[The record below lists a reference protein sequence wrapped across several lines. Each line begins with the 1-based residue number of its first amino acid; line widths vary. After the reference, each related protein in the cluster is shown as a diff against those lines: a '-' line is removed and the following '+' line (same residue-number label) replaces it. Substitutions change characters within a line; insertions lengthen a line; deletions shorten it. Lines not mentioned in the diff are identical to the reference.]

1 MSENGTATLND
12 LANAKAALSQARAK
26 LKQWRALLGVD
37 SFDDV
42 EPKLRELK
50 ESAGKVAEMTGKLA
64 DLETRAGK
72 PDEKDKLVA
81 DLRGQI
87 RQRDFRDAFKAA
99 AGEAGVNPKRA
110 EKLLKL
116 SDLAPPDEG
125 EIGPELFAEYLAS
138 AKTADA
144 WAFGETPSEAAPVS
158 GGTSQ
163 GIGGPASQPP
173 PGAGRSA
180 SAPSVGQVRYTSAD
194 INTPGWQ
201 QSRPELVAALKS
213 GTAVRAD

>member
-1 MSENGTATLND
+1 MSENGTMTNNGTNKD
-12 LANAKAALSQARAK
+12 AALAQARYK
-26 LKQWRALLGVD
+26 LKLWRKALNVE
-37 SFDDV
+37 SIDDV
-42 EPKLRELK
+42 EPKIRQLTEAASKKEALEAEVSDLR
-50 ESAGKVAEMTGKLA
+50 SKLG
-64 DLETRAGK
+64 T

-87 RQRDFRDAFKAA
+87 RQRDFRDAFKAEA
-99 AGEAGVNPKRA
+99 AKAGVKPEHA

-125 EIGPELFAEYLAS
+125 EIGPELFAGYLAS

-144 WAFGETPSEAAPVS
+144 WAFGEPTSGAAPVN
-158 GGTSQ
+158 GGNSQ
-163 GIGGPASQPP
+163 GTQPPASQPP

>member
-1 MSENGTATLND
+1 MSENGTTTLND

-42 EPKLRELK
+42 EPRLRELK
-50 ESAGKVAEMTGKLA
+50 ESAGKVGDLTAKLA

-72 PDEKDKLVA
+72 PDDKDKAIA
-81 DLRGQI
+81 DLKGQI
-87 RQRDFRDAFKAA
+87 RQRDFADAFKAEA
-99 AGEAGVNPKRA
+99 EKAGVNPKHVA
-110 EKLLKL
+110 KLLKL
-116 SDLAPPDEG
+116 SDLTPPDEG
-125 EIGPELFAEYLAS
+125 DIGPDLFAGYLES
-138 AKTADA
+138 AKASDS
-144 WAFGETPSEAAPVS
+144 WAFGEATSGAAPVN

-163 GIGGPASQPP
+163 GTPAPASQPP

-180 SAPSVGQVRYTSAD
+180 SAPSVGQVRYTMAD

-201 QSRPELVAALKS
+201 QNRPELVAAIQA